1 MAGIGRSNRFLHP
14 HGTGIRRCR
23 VRIERMKKM
32 NPFFAQATPTGLRAL
47 RWAALPLALAAATAL
62 AALAQAQQDLLS
74 SLFRQHTAIMMF
86 IDPAN
91 GRIVDAN
98 AAADRFYGY
107 GPGKLIG
114 RSIDEINALGP
125 DQVAAERA
133 RARSEQ
139 RNYFVFP
146 HRLASG
152 EIRTVEVYSSP
163 IRLENGQDVLFSII
177 HDITGK
183 QLAEADLLDY
193 KTRLEELV
201 DQRTREV
208 LAARQTT
215 DRIVLG
221 AMAVLLVV
229 ILLLVLNMVRLRR
242 SKRELARRKEELSA
256 LIDALPDV
264 VCLKDSQ
271 GRWRQANRYALELF
285 GLTATDYRGLTDAE
299 LALRQSPSRRALLSP
314 ESDDED
320 AWHKRAAVRTE
331 ESIPTPDGQQLV
343 FDTIKVPLFHPD
355 GSRDGLL
362 SIGRDMTER
371 RRAESEIARLAYF
384 DSLTGLPNRRLLSD
398 RLDHALAVARRSGHY
413 GALLLLDL
421 DYFKTLNDARG
432 HEVGDQ
438 VLKALAARLAAG
450 LRESDT
456 LSRLG
461 GDEFVLLLPELS
473 PQVHSAADMARSVA
487 EKLRTTLTEPLKID
501 GEQIALGASIGV
513 TLFPTGAGCSAAEL
527 LKQADT
533 AMYQAKAA
541 GRNMVRFFEPDMQAR
556 AEMRFNLEA
565 ELRHA
570 VEHDELRLYLQPQ
583 CDRDGRVR
591 GAEVLLRWHH
601 PHRGLIP
608 PGSFIPIAEETGL
621 IVALGDWVLRRACA
635 LLTTP
640 ELAEQPMRIAVNV
653 SPRQFHRSGF
663 VDRVRDILAE
673 TGADARRLTFEVT
686 EGLVIDNV
694 HQTVATMSE
703 LAALGIH
710 FSIDD
715 FGTGY
720 SSLAYLKRLPIN
732 ELKIDRSFIQDAPT
746 DPNDA
751 ALVDAILSIAGHLNI
766 AVVAEGVETEAQAAF
781 LTTRAPMLYQG
792 YLYGRPEPVE
802 AFLQRLRCTEDG

>member
-1 MAGIGRSNRFLHP
+1 MNRF
-14 HGTGIRRCR
+14 
-23 VRIERMKKM
+23 
-32 NPFFAQATPTGLRAL
+32 FARPAPTGLRAL
-47 RWAALPLALAAATAL
+47 RWAALPLVLAAATAL

-74 SLFRQHTAIMMF
+74 SLFRQHNAIMMF

-91 GRIVDAN
+91 GRIIDAN
-98 AAADRFYGY
+98 ATADRFYGY

-125 DQVAAERA
+125 DEVAAERA
-133 RARSEQ
+133 RALSEQ

-163 IRLENGQDVLFSII
+163 IRLENGQEVLFSII

-208 LAARQTT
+208 LAARQATE
-215 DRIVLG
+215 RIVLS
-221 AMAVLLVV
+221 AMAVLLIIIV
-229 ILLLVLNMVRLRR
+229 LLVFNMVRLRR

-264 VCLKDSQ
+264 VRLKDGQ

-285 GLTATDYRGLTDAE
+285 GLTATDYHGLTNAE
-299 LALRQSPSRRALLSP
+299 LALRQSPSRRALLGP
-314 ESDDED
+314 EANDED
-320 AWHKRAAVRTE
+320 AWHKRAPVRTE
-331 ESIPTPDGQQLV
+331 ENIPTPDGQQLV

-362 SIGRDMTER
+362 SIGRDITDR

-398 RLDHALAVARRSGHY
+398 RLDNALAVARRSGHY

-438 VLKALAARLAAG
+438 VLKAIAAGLAAG

-473 PQVHSAADMARSVA
+473 PRVQSAADMARNVA
-487 EKLRTTLTEPLKID
+487 EKLRSKLTEPLKID
-501 GEQIALGASIGV
+501 GEQITLGASIGV
-513 TLFPTGAGCSAAEL
+513 TLFPTSAGCSAAEV

-541 GRNMVRFFEPDMQAR
+541 GRNMVRFFEPEMQAR

-583 CDRDGRVR
+583 CDRDGRVC
-591 GAEVLLRWHH
+591 GAEALLRWHH
-601 PHRGLIP
+601 PRRGLIP

-635 LLTTP
+635 LLITP

-673 TGADARRLTFEVT
+673 TGADACRLTFEVT

-732 ELKIDRSFIQDAPT
+732 ELKIDRSFIQEAPT

-781 LTTRAPMLYQG
+781 LHSRAPMLYQG
-792 YLYGRPEPVE
+792 YLYGRPEPPD
-802 AFLQRLRCTEDG
+802 AFLQRLRRTADR

>member
-1 MAGIGRSNRFLHP
+1 
-14 HGTGIRRCR
+14 
-23 VRIERMKKM
+23 
-32 NPFFAQATPTGLRAL
+32 
-47 RWAALPLALAAATAL
+47 
-62 AALAQAQQDLLS
+62 
-74 SLFRQHTAIMMF
+74 
-86 IDPAN
+86 
-91 GRIVDAN
+91 
-98 AAADRFYGY
+98 
-107 GPGKLIG
+107 
-114 RSIDEINALGP
+114 
-125 DQVAAERA
+125 
-133 RARSEQ
+133 
-139 RNYFVFP
+139 
-146 HRLASG
+146 
-152 EIRTVEVYSSP
+152 
-163 IRLENGQDVLFSII
+163 
-177 HDITGK
+177 
-183 QLAEADLLDY
+183 
-193 KTRLEELV
+193 
-201 DQRTREV
+201 
-208 LAARQTT
+208 
-215 DRIVLG
+215 
-221 AMAVLLVV
+221 
-229 ILLLVLNMVRLRR
+229 
-242 SKRELARRKEELSA
+242 
-256 LIDALPDV
+256 
-264 VCLKDSQ
+264 
-271 GRWRQANRYALELF
+271 
-285 GLTATDYRGLTDAE
+285 
-299 LALRQSPSRRALLSP
+299 
-314 ESDDED
+314 
-320 AWHKRAAVRTE
+320 
-331 ESIPTPDGQQLV
+331 
-343 FDTIKVPLFHPD
+343 
-355 GSRDGLL
+355 
-362 SIGRDMTER
+362 
-371 RRAESEIARLAYF
+371 
-384 DSLTGLPNRRLLSD
+384 
-398 RLDHALAVARRSGHY
+398 LDHALAVARRSGHY

-438 VLKALAARLAAG
+438 ALKALAARLAAG

-487 EKLRTTLTEPLKID
+487 EKLRITLTEPLKID

-601 PHRGLIP
+601 PRRGLIP

-781 LTTRAPMLYQG
+781 LTTRVPMLYQG